1 MTTPHAVVHAAVAR
15 CLVYPDDEFHAGL
28 GVLRAALDEQ
38 PGPGRAELLAFL
50 DHAGVADPDRLRQ
63 DYVRTFDFSGRRC
76 LYLTWWTDGDTRRR
90 GRSLVRFKETYRDH
104 GWEYADTGELP
115 DFLPAVCEFSAL
127 TGTDTLLRDHRPALE
142 LLRFALTEAD
152 SPWAGVLRALVAT
165 LPGASPRDRAAA
177 QAMARNGP
185 PREDVGLAPFGTPLL
200 EVVPR

>member
-1 MTTPHAVVHAAVAR
+1 MTTPHAVVHAAAAR
-15 CLVYPDDEFHAGL
+15 CLVYPDGEFHAGL

-38 PGPGRAELLAFL
+38 PGPGRRELCAFL
-50 DHAGVADPDRLRQ
+50 DHAGSTDPDRLRQ

-90 GRSLVRFKETYRDH
+90 GRSLVRFKEIYREH

-115 DFLPAVCEFSAL
+115 DFLPAVCEFCAL
-127 TGTDTLLRDHRPALE
+127 TGTDTLLREHRPALE
-142 LLRFALTEAD
+142 LLRFALTDAE
-152 SPWAGVLRALVAT
+152 SPWADVLRALVAT

-200 EVVPR
+200 EVVSR